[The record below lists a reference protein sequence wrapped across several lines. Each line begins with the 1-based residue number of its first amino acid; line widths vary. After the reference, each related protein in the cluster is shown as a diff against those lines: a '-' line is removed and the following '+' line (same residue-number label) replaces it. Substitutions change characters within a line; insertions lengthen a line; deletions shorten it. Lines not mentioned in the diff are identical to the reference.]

1 MLFSREGRLMSISV
15 IVRHIAALG
24 VVAAAMGGGS
34 AWGVQEFEIYGSFQ
48 RMTWKE
54 FDEAG
59 TQILKESGPLAGI
72 GGFLRYQDDGS
83 RIILRVQGEFF
94 GGRTD
99 YEGAEPSGSALR
111 TDVKYFG
118 SEWMGDAGLEIKAGD
133 RMKLVPFG
141 GGGVRWWI
149 RSFDQS
155 YSADGTLKKD
165 YAEFWTSAFIKAGLR
180 FEVTA
185 SEASPGALFVESALR
200 IPLHTQVANLSG
212 EDYDPEVNPRSAPSL
227 YAEAGIRIGK
237 LRSSVFYE
245 GLRFYRSK
253 KQTDALGFVHYQP
266 KSQADIVGIRLG
278 YVF

>member
-1 MLFSREGRLMSISV
+1 MSFSL

-24 VVAAAMGGGS
+24 VVVAAMVGSGS
-34 AWGVQEFEIYGSFQ
+34 AWGAQEFEIYGSFQ
-48 RMTWKE
+48 QLTWKE

-59 TQILKESGPLAGI
+59 SQILKESGSLAGI
-72 GGFLRYQDDGS
+72 GGFLRYQDDDS

-99 YEGAEPSGSALR
+99 YEGSEPSGPAQ
-111 TDVKYFG
+111 TTEVKYFG
-118 SEWMGDAGLEIKAGD
+118 SEWQGDAGLAIKAGD

-149 RSFDQS
+149 RSFDES
-155 YSADGTLKKD
+155 YSADGTLKND
-165 YAEFWTSAFIKAGLR
+165 YTEFWTSAFIKAGLR
-180 FEVTA
+180 FEVSV
-185 SEASPGALFVESALR
+185 SEASQGAFFVESAVR

-227 YAEAGIRIGK
+227 YAEAGFRTGKIRTT
-237 LRSSVFYE
+237 VFYE

-253 KQTDALGFVHYQP
+253 KQTDALAVVHYQP
-266 KSQADIVGIRLG
+266 KSQADIVGVRLG
-278 YVF
+278 VVF